1 MTTEDFE
8 DLTGYLESRG
18 WTECQ
23 QFEGGR
29 RWIKSFTVFGTT
41 NVNTFSIQI
50 AINANPEHDLPLDEW
65 LQDLT
70 QRIQPEYH
78 WAIAPIIERFGN
90 PAPSDTINQPQE
102 TP

>member
-1 MTTEDFE
+1 MTQSEYCALRAILRMYDWSE
-8 DLTGYLESRG
+8 YDDKLLEKVC
-18 WTECQ
+18 WTKAFRPDDSPPFAIKIVIDQ
-23 QFEGGR
+23 QAEMG
-29 RWIKSFTVFGTT
+29 
-41 NVNTFSIQI
+41 
-50 AINANPEHDLPLDEW
+50 EW